1 MTLLE
6 FYGNSTELYKEN
18 LDAMAWSVICCCGFH
33 SFTPRW
39 VLLAVDVKAL
49 PATLNQ
55 RKTAPKFVPSHCN
68 YNHATSKSQQEQQQH
83 ENTVNIRELS
93 ITSSISPC
101 SLSVRT
107 LTYLCQVSVQAR
119 KRYCL
124 LGLLCAYC
132 NVVTLF
138 AQGVRAC
145 CFCATTTAT
154 TTTAT
159 TAIRAATHRLFQLC
173 FHYCRCWKSTRAG
186 LQPMCC
192 KSRPNWG
199 QTRETERCRCLS
211 KGLLTANWRSLQ
223 SLVSLGKAWF
233 CFSAPHRWTIK
244 DRGLKL

>member
-119 KRYCL
+119 KQYCL
-124 LGLLCAYC
+124 DCC
-132 NVVTLF
+132 
-138 AQGVRAC
+138 VR
-145 CFCATTTAT
+145 
-154 TTTAT
+154 
-159 TAIRAATHRLFQLC
+159 IV
-173 FHYCRCWKSTRAG
+173 
-186 LQPMCC
+186 M
-192 KSRPNWG
+192 
-199 QTRETERCRCLS
+199 
-211 KGLLTANWRSLQ
+211 
-223 SLVSLGKAWF
+223 
-233 CFSAPHRWTIK
+233 
-244 DRGLKL
+244 